1 MQEIGNHVA
10 ELNKMYKELEEHYN
24 KGNKTGKMSIF

>member
-1 MQEIGNHVA
+1 MQELSNHVS

-24 KGNKTGKMSIF
+24 KTRKMSIF

>member
-1 MQEIGNHVA
+1 MQEIGNHVS

-24 KGNKTGKMSIF
+24 KTGKMSIF